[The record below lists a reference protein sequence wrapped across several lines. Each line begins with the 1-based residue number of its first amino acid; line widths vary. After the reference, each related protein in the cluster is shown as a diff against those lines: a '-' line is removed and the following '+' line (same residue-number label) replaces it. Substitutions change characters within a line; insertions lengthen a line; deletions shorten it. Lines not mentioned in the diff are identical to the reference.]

1 MRQRLA
7 YLSWGFFSGWRGA
20 LAAGTVVAAL
30 AGTAVSHGAVLPGA
44 DSAAP
49 LKLRFGGDRT
59 QTRVVLE
66 LDQATQ
72 AQLVSDGSDDGHVVL
87 SFTKLKVGD
96 DLDGQGKG
104 IVKTWSLQKGLGGLG
119 GRAKLSL
126 DLSRHG
132 RIKRRFLLPPS
143 DGVSIYRYV
152 MDIEADGAAQPAVQ
166 SASRPASPPPVSL
179 LPAAPSPSVAAPPP
193 AKVRILKTSGVLPGA
208 PVVASDP
215 EAPAP
220 DLRPA
225 PPLGLQKVSLKDP
238 PVATA
243 ANINHMPPPKG
254 VKTLARKTIVID
266 AGHGGHDPGALGGR
280 SHEKDVTL
288 AAAKTLKARLE
299 RSGRFKVVLTRDSD
313 VYIPLESRVKIARGA
328 NADLFI
334 SLHADSGGDPKV
346 RGATVY
352 TLSDHGVD
360 RATKSVFGGGFINVE
375 LPGRDLSV
383 KQILLDLTQRTTRN
397 RSGAFAETLLEHIS
411 TRTSLLTHSHR
422 DAGYMVLL
430 APDVP
435 AVLLEMGFIT
445 NPEDESQ
452 LNDPGR
458 RERLMGAVGDAI
470 EAYFQETPAQL
481 AAQ

>member
-1 MRQRLA
+1 MRMRLVGIFGA
-7 YLSWGFFSGWRGA
+7 WRGR
-20 LAAGTVVAAL
+20 LAAGVAVLSL
-30 AGTAVSHGAVLPGA
+30 ACVAVSHGAE
-44 DSAAP
+44 SAAP
-49 LKLRFGGDRT
+49 LKLRFGGDQT

-66 LDQATQ
+66 LDQAAQ
-72 AQLVSDGSDDGHVVL
+72 AQVISDGADDGRVVL

-104 IVKTWSLQKGLGGLG
+104 IVKAWSLEKGLG
-119 GRAKLSL
+119 RTKLSL

-143 DGVSIYRYV
+143 DGVTIYRYV
-152 MDIEADGAAQPAVQ
+152 MDIEADGAALA
-166 SASRPASPPPVSL
+166 
-179 LPAAPSPSVAAPPP
+179 PAAPSLPG
-193 AKVRILKTSGVLPGA
+193 KTRLVKASTATVNVLPNA
-208 PVVASDP
+208 PVVVGDP

-220 DLRPA
+220 DVKT
-225 PPLGLQKVSLKDP
+225 GLQKISLIDAA
-238 PVATA
+238 ATPRRREA
-243 ANINHMPPPKG
+243 KALKPL
-254 VKTLARKTIVID
+254 VQRKVIVID
-266 AGHGGHDPGALGGR
+266 AGHGGHDPGALGGK

-288 AAAKTLKARLE
+288 AAAKTLKKRLE
-299 RSGRFKVVLTRDSD
+299 RTGRFTVVLTRDSD
-313 VYIPLESRVKIARGA
+313 VYIPLESRVKIARAA

-360 RATKSVFGGGFINVE
+360 RATKSVFSGGFINVQ

-411 TRTSLLTHSHR
+411 SETSLLRRSHR

-445 NPEDESQ
+445 NPEDEAA
-452 LNDPGR
+452 LNDSER
-458 RERLMGAVGDAI
+458 REKMMSAVGDSI
-470 EAYFQETPAQL
+470 EAYFAEPPAQV
-481 AAQ
+481 ASQ

>member
-1 MRQRLA
+1 MRLA
-7 YLSWGFFSGWRGA
+7 GVLGGWRGS
-20 LAAGTVVAAL
+20 VVAGVFLLGVASV
-30 AGTAVSHGAVLPGA
+30 AASHGAE
-44 DSAAP
+44 SAQP
-49 LKLRFGGDRT
+49 IKLRFGGDQT

-66 LDQATQ
+66 LDQA
-72 AQLVSDGSDDGHVVL
+72 AHAEMVSDGAANGHVVL
-87 SFTKLKVGD
+87 SFSQLKVGD

-104 IVKTWSLQKGLGGLG
+104 IVKAWSLEKGLG
-119 GRAKLSL
+119 RTKLSL
-126 DLSRHG
+126 DLSRRGHVTH
-132 RIKRRFLLPPS
+132 RFLLPPS
-143 DGVSIYRYV
+143 EGVASYRYV
-152 MDIEADGAAQPAVQ
+152 MDIEADG
-166 SASRPASPPPVSL
+166 SA
-179 LPAAPSPSVAAPPP
+179 PAAPLAAPKP
-193 AKVRILKTSGVLPGA
+193 ARAKTLKTSNVLA
-208 PVVASDP
+208 NDPVVVADP

-220 DLRPA
+220 IVQPGLQRISLTHIIATPRSREAKVPKAVA
-225 PPLGLQKVSLKDP
+225 PPKV
-238 PVATA
+238 
-243 ANINHMPPPKG
+243 
-254 VKTLARKTIVID
+254 IVID

-299 RSGRFKVVLTRDSD
+299 RSGRFKVVLTRDAD
-313 VYIPLESRVKIARGA
+313 VYIPLESRVKIARAA

-360 RATKSVFGGGFINVE
+360 RATHSVFNGGFIDVQ

-411 TRTSLLTHSHR
+411 NETTLLRRSHR

-445 NPEDESQ
+445 SPGDEAQLLDPE
-452 LNDPGR
+452 R
-458 RERLMGAVGDAI
+458 REKMMGAVGDAI
-470 EAYFQETPAQL
+470 EAYFAEPPAQV
-481 AAQ
+481 AAR

>member
-1 MRQRLA
+1 MAVGAAVLSLA
-7 YLSWGFFSGWRGA
+7 GVAASRGA
-20 LAAGTVVAAL
+20 E
-30 AGTAVSHGAVLPGA
+30 
-44 DSAAP
+44 SAAP
-49 LKLRFGGDRT
+49 LKLRFGGDQA

-66 LDQATQ
+66 LDQA
-72 AQLVSDGSDDGHVVL
+72 ARAEVISDGAVDGHVVL
-87 SFTKLKVGD
+87 SFSALKVGD

-104 IVKTWSLQKGLGGLG
+104 IVKAWSLQKGLGKT
-119 GRAKLSL
+119 KLSL
-126 DLSRHG
+126 DLSRRG

-143 DGVSIYRYV
+143 DGVASYRYV
-152 MDIEADGAAQPAVQ
+152 MDIEADGAAPTASTPA
-166 SASRPASPPPVSL
+166 
-179 LPAAPSPSVAAPPP
+179 SVAAPRP
-193 AKVRILKTSGVLPGA
+193 AKTRILKASDALPDA
-208 PVVASDP
+208 PEVQADP

-220 DLRPA
+220 IVKP
-225 PPLGLQKVSLKDP
+225 GLQKISLRDI
-238 PVATA
+238 VATPRKHEA
-243 ANINHMPPPKG
+243 VPPK
-254 VKTLARKTIVID
+254 VLAPPKVIVID

-313 VYIPLESRVKIARGA
+313 VYIPLENRVKIARAA

-360 RATKSVFGGGFINVE
+360 RATKSVFGGGFIDVQ

-397 RSGAFAETLLEHIS
+397 RSGAFAETLLDHIGAE
-411 TRTSLLTHSHR
+411 TTLLRRSHR

-445 NPEDESQ
+445 NAADEGQ
-452 LNDPGR
+452 LLDPGR
-458 RERLMGAVGDAI
+458 REKMMGAVGDAI
-470 EAYFQETPAQL
+470 EAYFAEPPAQV
-481 AAQ
+481 AER